1 MTSLPIRSSHAMAV
15 ACVLVLAGSSP
26 AFSSRSLHAQGR
38 TATPLPAV
46 LPSGAPAPLPPERYR
61 NLARE
66 LLAELVAINT
76 THGSGDNTR
85 AAEAM
90 RARLLAAGFP
100 EEDVL
105 VAAPAPRKGNLVAR
119 LRGRDRSLKPIVL
132 LSHIDVV
139 EADAADWTLPPFEL
153 VERDG
158 VFYGRGTAD
167 DKDESAI
174 HLATIIRMKEEGYV
188 PNRDIVVA
196 LTADEEGGSHNGVR
210 FLLEQHREWIDAAF
224 VINEGGGGVLDDDG
238 NRVAN
243 TVQAAEKRVHNFRF
257 EVLNP
262 GGHSSRPRADN
273 AIYEL
278 AQGLVRISAY
288 SFPVRLTEVTREYLR
303 RDAERAE
310 RAEPTMA
317 AAMRAILRN
326 PNDTAAAAVLSRDV
340 RLNSMLRTTCV
351 ATMLEGGHASNA
363 LPQRARATVN
373 CRVHPEDDPQYV
385 RRTLAE
391 VASVPTLDVSGGT
404 AGGGNPTSPLTPE
417 ILRAIELATEE
428 MWPGV
433 PVIPTMSTG
442 ATDGRYFRMAGIP
455 TYGVSGLFYG
465 ETGAHGM
472 NERVPVQS
480 FYEGQEFIYRLVRL
494 LTTPG
499 VT

>member
-1 MTSLPIRSSHAMAV
+1 MRRTIRSCLLALFLCAV
-15 ACVLVLAGSSP
+15 AMP
-26 AFSSRSLHAQGR
+26 ALEAQTR

-46 LPSGAPAPLPPERYR
+46 LPRGARAPLPPERWR
-61 NLARE
+61 TVARE

-76 THGSGDNTR
+76 THSSGDNTK

-100 EEDVL
+100 EEDVVVL
-105 VAAPAPRKGNLVAR
+105 APAPRKGNLVAR
-119 LRGRDRSLKPIVL
+119 LRGRDRSLAPILL

-139 EADAADWTLPPFEL
+139 EADPADWTLPPFEL
-153 VERDG
+153 IERDS

-174 HLATIIRMKEEGYV
+174 HLATIMRMRAEGYV
-188 PNRDIVVA
+188 PDRDIIVA

-210 FLLEQHREWIDAAF
+210 FLLEQHRPLVNAAF
-224 VINEGGGGVLDDDG
+224 VINEGGGGVLDEHG
-238 NRVAN
+238 VREAN
-243 TVQAAEKRVHNFRF
+243 TVQAAEKRVQNFRF

-262 GGHSSRPRADN
+262 GGHSSRPRPDN
-273 AIYEL
+273 AITEL
-278 AQGLVRISAY
+278 AQALVRIGSY
-288 SFPVRLTEVTREYLR
+288 TFPVRLTDVTREYLR
-303 RDAERAE
+303 RDAERAAG
-310 RAEPTMA
+310 AEPA
-317 AAMRAILRN
+317 LANAMRAILRN
-326 PNDTAAAAVLSRDV
+326 SGDTAAARVLAADT

-373 CRVHPEDDPQYV
+373 CRVHPEDDPQWV
-385 RRTLAE
+385 RRMLDS
-391 VASVPTLDVSGGT
+391 VAAVPTLTVTGGS
-404 AGGGNPTSPLTPE
+404 AGGENPVSPLTPQ
-417 ILRAIELATEE
+417 LVRAIERATQE

-433 PVIPTMSTG
+433 PVVPTMSTG

-455 TYGVSGLFYG
+455 VYGVSGLFYG
-465 ETGAHGM
+465 ETGSHGM

-480 FYEGQEFIYRLVRL
+480 FYEGQEFMYRLVKL

-499 VT
+499 VM